1 MSRANLRG
9 LGAGMGG
16 GSGLGGGFWQRQRS
30 LGYLREGKPDVR
42 RTLLRVWSSPQ
53 PYRRRVALG
62 TFVMLAGVGLGLIP
76 PLLIRSLI
84 DIAIPEH
91 NLRLALILGS
101 GVFLLPVGP
110 ADRTR

>member
-1 MSRANLRG
+1 
-9 LGAGMGG
+9 
-16 GSGLGGGFWQRQRS
+16 
-30 LGYLREGKPDVR
+30 
-42 RTLLRVWSSPQ
+42 
-53 PYRRRVALG
+53 
-62 TFVMLAGVGLGLIP
+62 MLAGVGLGLIP